1 MLQQT
6 SHSSH
11 SSSKS
16 STSSPRLMSS
26 SPPPHTPQHKARGG
40 SAPSPIMIALS
51 GWPEPVYIAR
61 DINSWDRKRQQS
73 RSGTATP
80 PEVYDGVGGPRI
92 MPQHISSSSWTKG
105 VPPSMSQPQNA
116 CTSATSAGKA
126 DPAKMF
132 PVPVSD
138 VNKTLPIPNRRAKSN
153 SMNAIKPLTPAYPPT
168 PPAGSIFAAPP
179 AAGNSSNNNAPVAP
193 QFSIF
198 ATTCPHLTDPSL
210 GPCPFPTH
218 PHDVRSMFPPTSHL
232 AKREAKMPLSGP
244 SRDKGTTDKI
254 TDKHPIR
261 PKYLPPTIF
270 PSVTISSITHSP
282 TTIIRSPSSSSSSTK
297 ISDKGKEREDPTE
310 LPSTFAD
317 PRYLPSSAILHKGRA
332 LPLVPSWSGAS
343 SPSSSRTSTPRG
355 ERSRSPAAPAD
366 APTPI
371 PVPAAV
377 ISLAP
382 VKTSTRVRVIDENY
396 DCDGPPTSIITDE
409 TRGKGKG
416 KRRPSILNDVE
427 SSILWKK
434 VVVNDLRGNVSNTA
448 EVGEAMDVDVVEE
461 VEKMEKAII

>member
-6 SHSSH
+6 SHLSH

-26 SPPPHTPQHKARGG
+26 TPPPHTPQHKARGG

-61 DINSWDRKRQQS
+61 DINSWDRKKHQS

-92 MPQHISSSSWTKG
+92 MPQHISSSSWTK
-105 VPPSMSQPQNA
+105 VAPPSMSQPQNA
-116 CTSATSAGKA
+116 CSSATSAGKA

-132 PVPVSD
+132 SVPVNND
-138 VNKTLPIPNRRAKSN
+138 NKTLPVPNRRAKSN
-153 SMNAIKPLTPAYPPT
+153 SMNAIKPLTSAYPPA

-232 AKREAKMPLSGP
+232 AKREANMPLSGP

-254 TDKHPIR
+254 TDKHPLR

-282 TTIIRSPSSSSSSTK
+282 TTIIRPSSSSSSSTK

-382 VKTSTRVRVIDENY
+382 VKTSTHIRVIDENY
-396 DCDGPPTSIITDE
+396 DCDGPPTSTTTNE
-409 TRGKGKG
+409 TSGKGKG
-416 KRRPSILNDVE
+416 KRRPSVLNDVE

-461 VEKMEKAII
+461 VKMEKAII